1 MEPAGSFR
9 DVREYLVFFLT
20 VTIYLETLCALPLYP
35 INVNHTMQHNPTQ
48 CPVTA
53 ALSVIGGKWKVI
65 ILWHLR
71 DGVKRFGELQRLV
84 RGISQ
89 KMLTQE
95 LRDLEESGLVRRKV
109 YPVVPPKV
117 EYSLTETGWSLQP
130 VLEQLSRWGE
140 AYRLTRAEGESVPA
154 EATVSAPLEAATV

>member
-1 MEPAGSFR
+1 
-9 DVREYLVFFLT
+9 
-20 VTIYLETLCALPLYP
+20 
-35 INVNHTMQHNPTQ
+35 MQNGASQP

-65 ILWHLR
+65 ILWHLQ

-84 RGISQ
+84 KGISQ

-95 LRDLEESGLVRRKV
+95 LRDLEESGLVGRKV

-117 EYSLTETGWSLQP
+117 EYSLTETGWSLKP
-130 VLEQLSRWGE
+130 LLEQLSEWGE
-140 AYRLTRAEGESVPA
+140 QYQKRHGAAAAPATASAAIVGAGPTRELA
-154 EATVSAPLEAATV
+154 SASA

>member
-1 MEPAGSFR
+1 MQNS
-9 DVREYLVFFLT
+9 
-20 VTIYLETLCALPLYP
+20 P
-35 INVNHTMQHNPTQ
+35 IQ

-95 LRDLEESGLVRRKV
+95 LRDLEENGLVRRKV

-140 AYRLTRAEGESVPA
+140 KYRRTRTEGEAAPA
-154 EATVSAPLEAATV
+154 ETALAERLVTTPV

>member
-1 MEPAGSFR
+1 
-9 DVREYLVFFLT
+9 
-20 VTIYLETLCALPLYP
+20 
-35 INVNHTMQHNPTQ
+35 MQNQTAQP

-65 ILWHLR
+65 ILWHLQ

-84 RGISQ
+84 KGISQ

-95 LRDLEESGLVRRKV
+95 LRDLEECGLVSRKV

-117 EYSLTETGWSLQP
+117 EYSLTETGWSLKP
-130 VLEQLSRWGE
+130 VLEQLSEWGSE
-140 AYRLTRAEGESVPA
+140 YRKARGETQPA
-154 EATVSAPLEAATV
+154 AAMEEAPLQPARQLEAVSD